1 MQVGLSNGMY
11 TVQCQCKKIVW
22 GLIFVFRGC
31 SGLKVDNVGA
41 MTSLKKPLNIS
52 KKKSVFLSQLDL
64 DSKWDW

>member
-41 MTSLKKPLNIS
+41 TTSLKKPLNIS
-52 KKKSVFLSQLDL
+52 REKNPYF
-64 DSKWDW
+64 